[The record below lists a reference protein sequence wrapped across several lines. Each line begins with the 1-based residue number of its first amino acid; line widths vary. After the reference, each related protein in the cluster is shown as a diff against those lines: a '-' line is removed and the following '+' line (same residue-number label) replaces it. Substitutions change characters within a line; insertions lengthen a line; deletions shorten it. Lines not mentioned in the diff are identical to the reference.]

1 MLIFPKHIAYFN
13 RNSGISGIAEMKK
26 EFKELLK
33 ANFPERGYEEH
44 IPTFR

>member
-1 MLIFPKHIAYFN
+1 MFIVSKQIVYFN